1 MIYLKYLLLVYD
13 VNEKRVNKIH
23 RILKKYLVWQQNS
36 TFEGYLSQSNI
47 KKLFYE
53 VKNKINEE
61 EDSVVVYFFNSN
73 KVFRKV
79 IDGKEK
85 RIFNNKFI

>member
-1 MIYLKYLLLVYD
+1 MVVYD

-23 RILKKYLVWQQNS
+23 KILKKYLVWQQNS

-53 VKNKINEE
+53 VKNKIDEK
-61 EDSVVVYFFNSN
+61 EDSVVIYFFNSN

-85 RIFNNKFI
+85 YIFNNHFI

>member
-1 MIYLKYLLLVYD
+1 MIYLRYLLVVYD

-23 RILKKYLVWQQNS
+23 KILKKYLVWQQNS

-53 VKNKINEE
+53 VKNKIDEK
-61 EDSVVVYFFNSN
+61 EDSVVIYFFNSN

-85 RIFNNKFI
+85 YIFNNHFI